1 MEANQR
7 AVIYARV
14 SSMAQL
20 KKGDGLAS
28 QESRCREY
36 ARFKGYEVVEV
47 FQDNKSGGDADRPA
61 MMALLD
67 FLSKQTETCV
77 VIIDDI
83 NRFARDVVGHWQLR
97 AMLAEAGGKLE
108 SPSIEFGDDS
118 DSILVEN
125 LLASVSQHQRQK
137 NGEQTKNRMRGRALN
152 GYWVFRAPIG
162 YKFQRVSGHGNMLV
176 RDEPMASII
185 QEALEGFASRRFET
199 QAEVKRYLES
209 QPIFPKDFEDGTI
222 RFERV
227 IRLMTRIHFAGY
239 IEIPDWDVSL
249 RKGHH

>member
-1 MEANQR
+1 MEEKQQAI
-7 AVIYARV
+7 IYCRV
-14 SSMAQL
+14 SSVAQL
-20 KKGDGLAS
+20 TKGDGLAS

-36 ARFKGYEVVEV
+36 ARYKGYEVLEV
-47 FQDNKSGGDADRPA
+47 FKDNKSSGDMDRPA
-61 MMALLD
+61 MTAMLGY
-67 FLSKQTETCV
+67 LSQQQNTCV

-83 NRFARDVVGHWQLR
+83 NRFARDIVGHWQLR

-152 GYWVFRAPIG
+152 GYWVFRVPPSFTF
-162 YKFQRVSGHGNMLV
+162 KRVTGHENLLV

-185 QEALEGFASRRFET
+185 Q
-199 QAEVKRYLES
+199 
-209 QPIFPKDFEDGTI
+209 
-222 RFERV
+222 
-227 IRLMTRIHFAGY
+227 
-239 IEIPDWDVSL
+239 
-249 RKGHH
+249 

>member
-1 MEANQR
+1 MEAKQQ
-7 AVIYARV
+7 AVIYCRV
-14 SSMAQL
+14 SSVAQL

-36 ARFKGYEVVEV
+36 ARYKGYDILEI
-47 FQDNKSGGDADRPA
+47 FNDNKSGGDASRPA
-61 MMALLD
+61 MMALLE
-67 FLSKQTETCV
+67 FLSSQKETCV

-137 NGEQTKNRMRGRALN
+137 NGEQTKNRMRGRALT
-152 GYWVFRAPIG
+152 AIG
-162 YKFQRVSGHGNMLV
+162 CS
-176 RDEPMASII
+176 
-185 QEALEGFASRRFET
+185 ALPSAISTNASRATATCWYATNPWPLSFKKRLRGLP
-199 QAEVKRYLES
+199 QAVLKR
-209 QPIFPKDFEDGTI
+209 
-222 RFERV
+222 
-227 IRLMTRIHFAGY
+227 RL
-239 IEIPDWDVSL
+239 
-249 RKGHH
+249 K